1 LANSSIVYKN
11 YIDLSKDEHESILEK
26 RNFYKKYS
34 LEKDKSISLQEH
46 LQYVKKLNTIDDK
59 IYFAV
64 FFDNKVIF
72 SINIQDIKKKEKSA
86 YWGFFKID
94 DSVDIYFVLQ
104 DFIDYYFDV
113 LGFTTLSAIINLD
126 NQRSVQI
133 HEALGFN
140 KVYEDDKVFE
150 YKLIKE

>member
-11 YIDLSKDEHESILEK
+11 YIDLSKDEHKSILEK

-46 LQYVKKLNTIDDK
+46 LLYVKKLNIIDDK
-59 IYFAV
+59 IYFAAFLNDKIV
-64 FFDNKVIF
+64 F
-72 SINIQDIKKKEKSA
+72 SINVQDINKKEKSS

-94 DSVDIYFVLQ
+94 DNVDIYFVLQ

-113 LGFTTLSAIINLD
+113 LGFTTLNATINLD

-140 KVYEDDKVFE
+140 KVYENEEVFE